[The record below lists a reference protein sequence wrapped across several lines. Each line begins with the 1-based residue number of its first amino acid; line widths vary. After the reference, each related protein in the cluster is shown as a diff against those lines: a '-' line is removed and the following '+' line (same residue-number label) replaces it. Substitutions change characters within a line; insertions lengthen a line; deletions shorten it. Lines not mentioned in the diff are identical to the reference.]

1 MYCTQWKASGQIMEN
16 LGMDGVD
23 QHFWQ
28 GRERK
33 GLAKD
38 LSEEKSH

>member
-1 MYCTQWKASGQIMEN
+1 MYCTQWKVSGQIMEN
-16 LGMDGVD
+16 LGMDGVETSTS
-23 QHFWQ
+23 
-28 GRERK
+28 GREEK